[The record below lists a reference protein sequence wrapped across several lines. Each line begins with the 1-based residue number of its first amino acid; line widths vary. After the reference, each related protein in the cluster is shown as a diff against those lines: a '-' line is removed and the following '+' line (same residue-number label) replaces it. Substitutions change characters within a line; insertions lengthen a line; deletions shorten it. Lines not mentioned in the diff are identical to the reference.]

1 MPLGR
6 RVHKLCRAAAEAGNP
21 GGCIPQVGEAWFL
34 PDPASGLCSPAQP
47 PGVPSGRS
55 GTGFLGD
62 IPLNPEEEVGEGSW
76 VGCPARAA
84 CWGAGAR
91 QDLAGRGG
99 TEEAAWSDGQ
109 NHRDLRD
116 DDEEEEEEG

>member
-6 RVHKLCRAAAEAGNP
+6 RVHKLCRAAAEAGSP

-34 PDPASGLCSPAQP
+34 QDPASGLCSPARP
-47 PGVPSGRS
+47 PGVPAGCS

-62 IPLNPEEEVGEGSW
+62 IPLSPEEEVGEGSW

-84 CWGAGAR
+84 CWGAGAC
-91 QDLAGRGG
+91 
-99 TEEAAWSDGQ
+99 
-109 NHRDLRD
+109 
-116 DDEEEEEEG
+116 